1 MQVLKDDYL
10 VYNYNL
16 DNIKNGIVYVI
27 GGRASG
33 RTTIVKD
40 ILIQKRGYPV
50 GRIFITNDWAQSY
63 YSNYCDPGYIS
74 VRYNSYLLKEV
85 MDKQKKNN
93 KYMRIIIFDDVLS
106 SKCTWMEDE
115 NMIEL
120 LNSAKELNILAIFC
134 FQFSLSHPKLI
145 ESSDQVFILS
155 QMFTVNRRRLYE
167 HYASDVY
174 ENFEDFETLLD
185 HIFEKPRYN
194 TVVIDK
200 KINTKPTS
208 VNEVVFKY
216 LASNVGLDEYKQNH
230 TYPTK
235 IYKDIKRKRTTIKD
249 SEKEDIKETEKE
261 NITDTES
268 KESDTDSSESS
279 EKTKNIESKKSTLK
293 DIFLKI
299 RGQGVDEPKRKIKI
313 DLKNDNVTIIKD
325 DKEIE
330 ITF

>member
-1 MQVLKDDYL
+1 
-10 VYNYNL
+10 
-16 DNIKNGIVYVI
+16 
-27 GGRASG
+27 
-33 RTTIVKD
+33 
-40 ILIQKRGYPV
+40 
-50 GRIFITNDWAQSY
+50 
-63 YSNYCDPGYIS
+63 
-74 VRYNSYLLKEV
+74 
-85 MDKQKKNN
+85 
-93 KYMRIIIFDDVLS
+93 
-106 SKCTWMEDE
+106 
-115 NMIEL
+115 
-120 LNSAKELNILAIFC
+120 
-134 FQFSLSHPKLI
+134 
-145 ESSDQVFILS
+145 
-155 QMFTVNRRRLYE
+155 MFTVNRRRLYE
-167 HYASDVY
+167 HYTSDIY

-235 IYKDIKRKRTTIKD
+235 IYKDIKLKRTTIKD
-249 SEKEDIKETEKE
+249 SEKEDIKDSEKE
-261 NITDTES
+261 NIIAADKESITDIYTYKGNITDTES

-279 EKTKNIESKKSTLK
+279 KTTKNIESKKST
-293 DIFLKI
+293 LKI

-325 DKEIE
+325 NKEIE

>member
-1 MQVLKDDYL
+1 
-10 VYNYNL
+10 
-16 DNIKNGIVYVI
+16 
-27 GGRASG
+27 
-33 RTTIVKD
+33 
-40 ILIQKRGYPV
+40 
-50 GRIFITNDWAQSY
+50 
-63 YSNYCDPGYIS
+63 
-74 VRYNSYLLKEV
+74 
-85 MDKQKKNN
+85 
-93 KYMRIIIFDDVLS
+93 MRIIIFDDVLS